1 MTKRSGR
8 PENPSQRGVNS
19 RSTCRSAGCLNCC
32 DCPMQSASRP
42 RANHREAFVG
52 IDPRRKIGRE
62 IRVGRRP
69 VLQPEGDAAGQ
80 PERSGQD
87 PERTVRLALP
97 FAFDCCRD
105 SRHVGRVVLHSR
117 RKLHRGHDRRRQQRK
132 KRKCDREPGNPDG
145 GDPAGDNER
154 RRHQYNGKQPHRW
167 RIPQR
172 NERHPALRFT
182 GKYHIPPGSSGRM
195 HPPQKYQERQCRI
208 GERRPTICQGDIRP
222 AAMLSAARASIAA
235 AGNSPAPARRD
246 AARSAPPRREPSP
259 RVRWIGNRSCA
270 ADRRAR
276 QSRAGTRKIDQYLV
290 RTAAAAATP
299 ANVA

>member
-19 RSTCRSAGCLNCC
+19 RSTCRSAGCLAVNCC

-42 RANHREAFVG
+42 RANHREAFVHERLG

-69 VLQPEGDAAGQ
+69 VLQREGDAAGQ

-105 SRHVGRVVLHSR
+105 SRHVGRVVHHSR

-132 KRKCDREPGNPDG
+132 KRKCDRERQSGW
-145 GDPAGDNER
+145 R
-154 RRHQYNGKQPHRW
+154 R
-167 RIPQR
+167 
-172 NERHPALRFT
+172 
-182 GKYHIPPGSSGRM
+182 SGR
-195 HPPQKYQERQCRI
+195 RQR
-208 GERRPTICQGDIRP
+208 
-222 AAMLSAARASIAA
+222 
-235 AGNSPAPARRD
+235 
-246 AARSAPPRREPSP
+246 
-259 RVRWIGNRSCA
+259 
-270 ADRRAR
+270 
-276 QSRAGTRKIDQYLV
+276 
-290 RTAAAAATP
+290 AATTSVQREAAP
-299 ANVA
+299 SMAYSTTQ